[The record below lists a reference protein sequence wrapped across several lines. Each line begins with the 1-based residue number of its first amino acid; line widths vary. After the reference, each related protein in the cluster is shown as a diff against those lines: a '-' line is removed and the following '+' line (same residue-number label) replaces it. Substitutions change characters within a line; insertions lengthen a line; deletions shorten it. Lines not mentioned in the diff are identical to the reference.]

1 MNNSSVWSKL
11 GQIMVLQAFEEQ
23 PGAGTAASPPVLLL
37 PPCPGRG
44 RAGTGPGGRPWLCWW
59 SSRRV
64 GRTSGVLPA
73 LQKTPNHET
82 QPSQPRA
89 ALSWSGPTSH
99 TPAGFVT
106 PNISQWFLSIIHGTE
121 QQMSPAGQ
129 PCSKQGLQRNW
140 GLQPHHSP
148 VCHCSSPLTHSCNC
162 LRHVSKCKNLL
173 NALRCFYKIRDR
185 VYNWG
190 VFLLTHSSML

>member
-1 MNNSSVWSKL
+1 MNNSLVWSKL

-106 PNISQWFLSIIHGTE
+106 PNISQVVSQHHPRNRATNVTCRAAL
-121 QQMSPAGQ
+121 QQTGAAEGLGAPASPQ
-129 PCSKQGLQRNW
+129 PCLSLQ
-140 GLQPHHSP
+140 LP
-148 VCHCSSPLTHSCNC
+148 THPQ
-162 LRHVSKCKNLL
+162 L
-173 NALRCFYKIRDR
+173 
-185 VYNWG
+185 
-190 VFLLTHSSML
+190 